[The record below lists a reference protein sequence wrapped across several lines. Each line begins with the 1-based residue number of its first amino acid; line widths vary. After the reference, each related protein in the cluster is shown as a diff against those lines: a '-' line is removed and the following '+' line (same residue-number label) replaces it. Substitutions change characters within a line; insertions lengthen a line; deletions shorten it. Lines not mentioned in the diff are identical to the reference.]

1 MRSLN
6 SKLSPSNLFF
16 YLSVEFRITQKVQL
30 MNLKSIFTYYSHSI
44 VAGGLDVISY
54 TIRLICC
61 TSFTI
66 RREIVSNTS

>member
-30 MNLKSIFTYYSHSI
+30 MNLKSIF
-44 VAGGLDVISY
+44 
-54 TIRLICC
+54 LIIP
-61 TSFTI
+61 TQL
-66 RREIVSNTS
+66 